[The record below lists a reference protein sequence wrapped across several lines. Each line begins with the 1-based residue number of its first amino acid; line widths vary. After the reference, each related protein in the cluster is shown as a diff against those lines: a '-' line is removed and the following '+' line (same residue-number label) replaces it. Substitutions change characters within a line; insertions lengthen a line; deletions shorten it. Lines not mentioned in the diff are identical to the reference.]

1 MKTVP
6 WIISCILFAVI
17 LYLQACPRKQPP
29 TVSASEYEVMKKA
42 VVDTAAYYEEIIKAD
57 DGAIGLATTRAEESD
72 QRLRESEDKV
82 NAKQD
87 VIERLSEQIKEAKK
101 EPPNASFIPVSP
113 NYISGCDSL
122 VFTTGMQRILIN
134 QQKKDYTNLVA
145 AKDQEIATRDKKLQD
160 QANFNASLKNQLDN
174 CLAKFKAKDSAKVK
188 NQWFGEIGLL
198 GNPAQPIGGGE
209 IGITLIDKRGV
220 MYGAK
225 AQLSAGQLWYGVKTG
240 IKLFQ

>member
-57 DGAIGLATTRAEESD
+57 DGAIGLATTRAEEAD
-72 QRLRESEDKV
+72 QRLRQSEDKV
-82 NAKQD
+82 TTSQD
-87 VIERLSEQIKEAKK
+87 IIERLNEQIKEAKK

-113 NYISGCDSL
+113 NYINGCDSL
-122 VFTTGMQRILIN
+122 VFVTGAQRIQIN
-134 QQKKDYTNLVA
+134 QQKKDYAYLVT
-145 AKDQEIATRDKKLQD
+145 AKDQEITTRDKKLKD
-160 QANFNASLKNQLDN
+160 QAEFNTALKVQLDN
-174 CLAKFKAKDSAKVK
+174 CLTKFKAKDSVKVK
-188 NQWFGEIGLL
+188 NQWFAEVGLM
-198 GNPAQPIGGGE
+198 GNPATPIGGGE
-209 IGITLIDKRGV
+209 IGVTLINKRGV

-225 AQLSAGQLWYGVKTG
+225 AQLSAGRVWYGVKTG